1 MNNWIIIICIVL
13 AALLLLAVACV
24 IAFLLLLA
32 IFYVFSV
39 KGRRNHKG
47 MESLKNWKYAHRGL
61 HDAEK
66 PENSMAAFEA
76 ALKKGYGIEL
86 DIHLTKDNELAV
98 THDHTLDRCTDRTGT
113 VEEMTLAELQQC
125 HLGGTQEVIPAF
137 RQVLELF
144 DGKAPMIIELK
155 STGKNYAELT
165 DRVMEELKGYSGL
178 YCLESFDPNCL
189 KHLKK
194 NYPDVIRGQL
204 ADNYLKNKVDH
215 PLHLRF
221 AMTYMLANFMFQPD
235 FIAYRFEYRKTLSN
249 FLIRKLWKMYA
260 VSWTLKNQAD
270 FDTAVSEGWIPIFE
284 GFEP

>member
-1 MNNWIIIICIVL
+1 MNWIIIICIVL
-13 AALLLLAVACV
+13 AALVLLAVACV

-32 IFYVFSV
+32 IFYVFAV

-47 MESLKNWKYAHRGL
+47 MEQLKTWKYAHRGL
-61 HDAEK
+61 HDGEK
-66 PENSMAAFEA
+66 PENSMAAFE
-76 ALKKGYGIEL
+76 
-86 DIHLTKDNELAV
+86 
-98 THDHTLDRCTDRTGT
+98 DRCTDSTGT
-113 VEEMTLAELQQC
+113 VEDMTVAQLQQC
-125 HLGGTQEVIPAF
+125 HLGGTQEVIPTF

-165 DRVMEELKGYSGL
+165 DRVMEELKDYSGA

-194 NYPDVIRGQL
+194 NYPDEIRGQL
-204 ADNYLKNKVDH
+204 ADNYLKNKVNH
-215 PLHLRF
+215 PFYLRF

-249 FLIRKLWKMYA
+249 FLIRKLWKMYI
-260 VSWTLKNQAD
+260 VSWTLKNQENY
-270 FDTAVSEGWIPIFE
+270 DTAVSEGWIPIFE

>member
-1 MNNWIIIICIVL
+1 MLNWIIIICIIL
-13 AALLLLAVACV
+13 AALLLLAVACI
-24 IAFLLLLA
+24 IALLLLLA
-32 IFYVFSV
+32 IFYVFAV
-39 KGRRNHKG
+39 KGRRNKS
-47 MESLKNWKYAHRGL
+47 MEHLKTWKYAHRGL

-66 PENSMAAFEA
+66 PENSMSAFEA

-113 VEEMTLAELQQC
+113 VEEMTLADLQQC
-125 HLGGTQEVIPAF
+125 HLGGTQEVIPSF

-165 DRVMEELKGYSGL
+165 DRVMEELKDYNGD

-204 ADNYLKNKVDH
+204 SDNYLKNKVDH
-215 PLHLRF
+215 PFHLRF

-235 FIAYRFEYRKTLSN
+235 FIAYRFEHRKNLSN